1 MTNGNSSLKANS
13 LKAWM
18 MCCRP
23 KTWAIAL
30 SPVLV
35 GLAIAFFDRHTLDW
49 TVALATIL
57 LSVLMQ
63 AISNMENDAAYTR
76 RNAERTNRKGLP
88 RATSL
93 GLLSVSR
100 VEKAIVFLGFIVAL
114 DTLYLMISGG
124 WVIIFISVASIV
136 AAYLYMGGPKP
147 LAFTPISEVVCF
159 VFFGITAVC
168 GTYYLQTQ
176 SFSLSCFFA
185 SCSVGFLATAVL
197 VINNYRDIVHDA
209 SVKRMTLAVLLG
221 PQKTRLLY
229 TCLIL
234 LPFMACAGIILSD
247 LRLYP
252 VTIVLLVLPKCLFL
266 IKTLPR
272 QQDEALN
279 AILFSTV
286 KLELSFSSLLTVS
299 VVAASLL
306 NF

>member
-1 MTNGNSSLKANS
+1 M
-13 LKAWM
+13 
-18 MCCRP
+18 
-23 KTWAIAL
+23 
-30 SPVLV
+30 
-35 GLAIAFFDRHTLDW
+35 
-49 TVALATIL
+49 
-57 LSVLMQ
+57 
-63 AISNMENDAAYTR
+63 
-76 RNAERTNRKGLP
+76 
-88 RATSL
+88 
-93 GLLSVSR
+93 
-100 VEKAIVFLGFIVAL
+100 
-114 DTLYLMISGG
+114 
-124 WVIIFISVASIV
+124 
-136 AAYLYMGGPKP
+136 
-147 LAFTPISEVVCF
+147 
-159 VFFGITAVC
+159 TAVC